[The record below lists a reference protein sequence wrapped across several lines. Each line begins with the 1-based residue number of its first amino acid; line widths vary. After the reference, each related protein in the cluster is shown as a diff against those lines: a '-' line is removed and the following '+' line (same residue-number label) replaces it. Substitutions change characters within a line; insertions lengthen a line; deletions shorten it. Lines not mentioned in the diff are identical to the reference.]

1 MCARLAPLMQESK
14 CLPCCAPA
22 CRAAF
27 GQVTAAQQYRADK
40 PLMTKYFNVNIRL
53 SAPLALPVRGL
64 LAPSYNAA
72 LARATARP
80 QAAALGAARNVTFS
94 AEVRGN

>member
-1 MCARLAPLMQESK
+1 MQESK

>member
-1 MCARLAPLMQESK
+1 MCARLAPLVQESK
-14 CLPCCAPA
+14 SPPLPPA
-22 CRAAF
+22 CLAAF
-27 GQVTAAQQYRADK
+27 GQVTAAQQYRADQ
-40 PLMTKYFNVNIRL
+40 PLMTEYFNVNIRL

-72 LARATARP
+72 LARAMARP
-80 QAAALGAARNVTFS
+80 QAAAVSAARNVTFS